1 MTEVDRLELTKQ
13 QSSTEEPRILFC
25 CEEDHLFKS
34 NEKKFRAEKTDGS
47 TWSTQY
53 KKKPAE
59 VEVRPH
65 PDKLPSDYY
74 WFAFI

>member
-1 MTEVDRLELTKQ
+1 MTEVDRLELTEQ
-13 QSSTEEPRILFC
+13 QSSTEEPRMLFNC
-25 CEEDHLFKS
+25 KEDHLFKS
-34 NEKKFRAEKTDGS
+34 NEKKFRAKKTDGS
-47 TWSTQY
+47 IRSMQY
-53 KKKPAE
+53 KKKTAE